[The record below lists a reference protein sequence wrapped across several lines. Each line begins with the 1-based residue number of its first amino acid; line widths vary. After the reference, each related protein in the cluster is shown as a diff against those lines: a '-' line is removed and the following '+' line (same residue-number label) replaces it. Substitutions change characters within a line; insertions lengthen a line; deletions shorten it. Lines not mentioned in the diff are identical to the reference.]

1 MLKVGMFTSGYQ
13 RNPLEHCFM
22 DAKEYGYDYI
32 ELWGG
37 RPHAYAPDL
46 KAGDIN
52 EVRRLIEKYE
62 MPVIGYTP
70 EHNAYPYNYMIG
82 SEAQRRDAVDYL
94 KLSLEMAK
102 EMGAEF
108 VLTSPANGGYLATY
122 DQLWSRLEKTIQELW
137 DYAAKLEIKLVVE
150 ALTPY
155 ESNFFTRANDLVEL
169 FRRVDNPYVVGMCDI
184 VPPFVQHESIMAY
197 FDKLGNKMDHMHII
211 DGENGSDTHMI
222 PGEGNIPIKE
232 MLYEMKRIGYDKT
245 ATLELVTNYINEP
258 RFYAKRA
265 IDNMRELMA
274 EAGIV

>member
-22 DAKEYGYDYI
+22 DVKEYGYDYI

-62 MPVIGYTP
+62 MPVLGYTP

-122 DQLWSRLEKTIQELW
+122 DQLWSRLEKNIQELG

-211 DGENGSDTHMI
+211 DGENGSDTHLI

>member
-62 MPVIGYTP
+62 MPVLGYTP

-122 DQLWSRLEKTIQELW
+122 DQLWSRLEKNIQELG

-169 FRRVDNPYVVGMCDI
+169 FRRVDNPYVVGMCYI

-211 DGENGSDTHMI
+211 DGENGSDTHLI

>member
-62 MPVIGYTP
+62 MPVLGYTP

-82 SEAQRRDAVDYL
+82 SEAQRRDAIDYL

-122 DQLWSRLEKTIQELW
+122 DQLWSRLEKNIQELG
-137 DYAAKLEIKLVVE
+137 DYAAKLEIKLVVG

-211 DGENGSDTHMI
+211 DGENGSDTHLI

-232 MLYEMKRIGYDKT
+232 MLYEMKRIGYYKT

>member
-62 MPVIGYTP
+62 MPVLGYTP

-122 DQLWSRLEKTIQELW
+122 DQLWGRLEKNIQELG

-169 FRRVDNPYVVGMCDI
+169 FRRVGNPYVVGMCDI

>member
-62 MPVIGYTP
+62 MPVLGYTP

-82 SEAQRRDAVDYL
+82 SEAQRRDAIDYL

-122 DQLWSRLEKTIQELW
+122 DQLWSRLEKNIQELG

-184 VPPFVQHESIMAY
+184 VPPFLQHESIMAY

-211 DGENGSDTHMI
+211 DGENGSDTHLI

>member
-13 RNPLEHCFM
+13 RNPLEHFFM

-62 MPVIGYTP
+62 MPVLGYTP

-122 DQLWSRLEKTIQELW
+122 DQLWSRLEKNIQELG

>member
-62 MPVIGYTP
+62 MPVLGYTP

-122 DQLWSRLEKTIQELW
+122 DQLWSRLEKNIQELG

-245 ATLELVTNYINEP
+245 ASLELVTNYINEP

>member
-52 EVRRLIEKYE
+52 EVRRLIERYE
-62 MPVIGYTP
+62 MPVLGYTP

-122 DQLWSRLEKTIQELW
+122 DQLWGRLEKNIQELG

>member
-62 MPVIGYTP
+62 MPVLGYTP

-122 DQLWSRLEKTIQELW
+122 DQLWSRLEKNIQELG
-137 DYAAKLEIKLVVE
+137 DYAAKLEIKRVVE

-155 ESNFFTRANDLVEL
+155 ESNFFTRANYLVEL
-169 FRRVDNPYVVGMCDI
+169 FRRGENPYVVGMCDI

-211 DGENGSDTHMI
+211 DGENGSDTHLI

>member
-62 MPVIGYTP
+62 MPVLGYTP

-82 SEAQRRDAVDYL
+82 SEAQRRDAIDYL

-122 DQLWSRLEKTIQELW
+122 DQLWSRLEKNIQELG

-150 ALTPY
+150 DLTPY

-211 DGENGSDTHMI
+211 DGENGSDTHLI

>member
-62 MPVIGYTP
+62 MPVLGYTP

-82 SEAQRRDAVDYL
+82 SEAQRRDAIDYL

-108 VLTSPANGGYLATY
+108 VRTSPANGGYLATY
-122 DQLWSRLEKTIQELW
+122 DQLWSRLEKNIQELG

-211 DGENGSDTHMI
+211 DGENGSDTHLI

>member
-62 MPVIGYTP
+62 MPVLGYTP

-82 SEAQRRDAVDYL
+82 SEAQRRDAIDYL

-102 EMGAEF
+102 RWVRNLYLQ
-108 VLTSPANGGYLATY
+108 VLQTA
-122 DQLWSRLEKTIQELW
+122 
-137 DYAAKLEIKLVVE
+137 
-150 ALTPY
+150 
-155 ESNFFTRANDLVEL
+155 
-169 FRRVDNPYVVGMCDI
+169 DI
-184 VPPFVQHESIMAY
+184 
-197 FDKLGNKMDHMHII
+197 LL
-211 DGENGSDTHMI
+211 HMI
-222 PGEGNIPIKE
+222 SCGA
-232 MLYEMKRIGYDKT
+232 D
-245 ATLELVTNYINEP
+245 
-258 RFYAKRA
+258 
-265 IDNMRELMA
+265 
-274 EAGIV
+274 

>member
-62 MPVIGYTP
+62 MPVLGYTP

-122 DQLWSRLEKTIQELW
+122 DQLWSRLEKNIQELG

-211 DGENGSDTHMI
+211 DGENGSDTHLI
-222 PGEGNIPIKE
+222 PVEGNIPIKE

>member
-62 MPVIGYTP
+62 MPVLGYTP

-122 DQLWSRLEKTIQELW
+122 DQLWSRLEKNIQELG

-232 MLYEMKRIGYDKT
+232 MLYEMKRIGYDKP

>member
-62 MPVIGYTP
+62 MPVLGYTP

-82 SEAQRRDAVDYL
+82 SEAQRRDAIDYL

-108 VLTSPANGGYLATY
+108 VLTGPANGGYLATY
-122 DQLWSRLEKTIQELW
+122 DQLWSRLEKNIQELG

-211 DGENGSDTHMI
+211 DGENGSDTHLI

>member
-62 MPVIGYTP
+62 MPVLGYTP

-122 DQLWSRLEKTIQELW
+122 DQLWGRLEKNIQELG

-150 ALTPY
+150 VLTPY

>member
-62 MPVIGYTP
+62 MPVLGYTP

-82 SEAQRRDAVDYL
+82 SEAQRRDAIDYL

-122 DQLWSRLEKTIQELW
+122 DQLWSRLEKNIQELG

-211 DGENGSDTHMI
+211 DGENGSDTHLI

-245 ATLELVTNYINEP
+245 TTLELVTNYINEP

>member
-62 MPVIGYTP
+62 MPVLGYTP

-102 EMGAEF
+102 RWVRNLYLQ
-108 VLTSPANGGYLATY
+108 VLQTA
-122 DQLWSRLEKTIQELW
+122 
-137 DYAAKLEIKLVVE
+137 
-150 ALTPY
+150 
-155 ESNFFTRANDLVEL
+155 
-169 FRRVDNPYVVGMCDI
+169 DI
-184 VPPFVQHESIMAY
+184 
-197 FDKLGNKMDHMHII
+197 LL
-211 DGENGSDTHMI
+211 HMI
-222 PGEGNIPIKE
+222 SCGA
-232 MLYEMKRIGYDKT
+232 D
-245 ATLELVTNYINEP
+245 
-258 RFYAKRA
+258 
-265 IDNMRELMA
+265 
-274 EAGIV
+274 

>member
-32 ELWGG
+32 ELCGG

-62 MPVIGYTP
+62 MPVLGYTP

-122 DQLWSRLEKTIQELW
+122 DQLWSRLEKNIQELG

>member
-62 MPVIGYTP
+62 MPVLGYTP

-82 SEAQRRDAVDYL
+82 SEAQRRDAIDYL

-122 DQLWSRLEKTIQELW
+122 DQLWSRLEKNIQELG

-184 VPPFVQHESIMAY
+184 VPPFVQHESIMAN

-211 DGENGSDTHMI
+211 DGENGSDTHLI

>member
-62 MPVIGYTP
+62 MPVLGYTP
-70 EHNAYPYNYMIG
+70 ELNAYPYNYMIG
-82 SEAQRRDAVDYL
+82 SEAQRRDAIDYL

-122 DQLWSRLEKTIQELW
+122 DQLWSRLEKNIQELG

-211 DGENGSDTHMI
+211 DGENGSDTHLI

>member
-62 MPVIGYTP
+62 MPVLGYTP

-82 SEAQRRDAVDYL
+82 SEAQRRDAIDYL

-122 DQLWSRLEKTIQELW
+122 DQLWSRLEKNIQELG

-211 DGENGSDTHMI
+211 DGENGSDTHLI

-232 MLYEMKRIGYDKT
+232 LLYEMKRIGYDKT

>member
-62 MPVIGYTP
+62 MPVLGYTP

-82 SEAQRRDAVDYL
+82 SEAQRRDAVDYR

-122 DQLWSRLEKTIQELW
+122 DQLWSRLEKNIQELG

-211 DGENGSDTHMI
+211 DGENGSDTHLI

>member
-13 RNPLEHCFM
+13 RNPLQHCFM

-62 MPVIGYTP
+62 MPVLGYTP

-82 SEAQRRDAVDYL
+82 SEAQRRDAIDYL

-122 DQLWSRLEKTIQELW
+122 DQLWSRLEKNIQELG

-211 DGENGSDTHMI
+211 DGENGSDTHLI

>member
-62 MPVIGYTP
+62 MPVLGYTP

-122 DQLWSRLEKTIQELW
+122 DQLWSRLEKNIQELG

-197 FDKLGNKMDHMHII
+197 FDKLGNKMGHMHII

>member
-62 MPVIGYTP
+62 MPVLGYTP

-82 SEAQRRDAVDYL
+82 SEAQRRDAIDYL

-122 DQLWSRLEKTIQELW
+122 DQLWSRLEKNIQELG

-155 ESNFFTRANDLVEL
+155 ESNFFTRANDLVQL
-169 FRRVDNPYVVGMCDI
+169 FRRVDYPYVVGMCDI

-211 DGENGSDTHMI
+211 DGENGSDTHLI

>member
-62 MPVIGYTP
+62 MPVLGYTP

-82 SEAQRRDAVDYL
+82 SEALRRDAVDYL

-122 DQLWSRLEKTIQELW
+122 DQLWSRLEKNIQELG

>member
-62 MPVIGYTP
+62 MPVLGYTP

-82 SEAQRRDAVDYL
+82 SEAQRRDAIDYL

-108 VLTSPANGGYLATY
+108 VLTSHANGGYLATY
-122 DQLWSRLEKTIQELW
+122 DQLWSRLEKNIQELG

-197 FDKLGNKMDHMHII
+197 FDKRGNKMDHMHII
-211 DGENGSDTHMI
+211 DGENGSDTHLI